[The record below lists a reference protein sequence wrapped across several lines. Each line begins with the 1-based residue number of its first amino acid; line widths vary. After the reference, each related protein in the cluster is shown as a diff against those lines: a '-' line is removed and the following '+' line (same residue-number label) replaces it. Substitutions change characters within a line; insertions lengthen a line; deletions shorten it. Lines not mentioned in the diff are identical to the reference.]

1 MAPAGAARR
10 YIVDF
15 VYYEHRVIVECDGSQ
30 HADSVR
36 DADRDA
42 WLATQNFQ
50 VVRFW
55 NHDVLKASDQVIDTI
70 LDRCGLPS

>member
-15 VYYEHRVIVECDGSQ
+15 VCYEHRVIVECDGSQ

-50 VVRFW
+50 VVRFR

-70 LDRCGLPS
+70 LARCGLPF